1 MTENKNILI
10 IDDIRS
16 HLLYMKWILG
26 EDSYNVS
33 IAEDLKEAYNLMQ
46 QKKFD
51 LILLDLIM
59 PNVDGFA
66 FLKKASATPEI
77 RDIPIIV
84 VSVKND
90 LKSIEKSLSLGAR
103 DYIVKPY
110 NIQDLKN
117 KAAILLNENKVS
129 KY

>member
-1 MTENKNILI
+1 MIENKNILI
-10 IDDIRS
+10 IDDIKS

-26 EDSYNVS
+26 EENYEVS
-33 IAEDLKEAYNLMQ
+33 IAEDLKEAYNLLH

-66 FLKKASATPEI
+66 FLKKAASTPEI

-90 LKSIEKSLSLGAR
+90 VKSIEKSLSLGAR

-110 NIQDLKN
+110 NIEDIKN
-117 KAAILLNENKVS
+117 KAAILLNENVN